1 MSSNISTNH
10 SLDDT
15 TSSFPVRVKQAKH
28 LLMLLMEME
37 QTIHRDPDITL
48 TYLNQ
53 AIALL
58 EIDNQSEQSP
68 LKYKG
73 RLTNWQ
79 ISRVDAFIN
88 ENIDK
93 RIRTSEMASLLDLS
107 VSHFSHMFK
116 QTTGMTPLMYV
127 YAARVDAARQFMLSS
142 SHSLI
147 DVALSHGFCDQS
159 HFCRVFRRE
168 TGLSPQTWRKLH
180 TPNTRSQASSL
191 GSSTH
196 QAAQVSNTSLSASA
210 QLDKTIS

>member
-1 MSSNISTNH
+1 MSSNSSANQ
-10 SLDDT
+10 SLDDSA
-15 TSSFPVRVKQAKH
+15 SSFPERVKQAKH
-28 LLMLLMEME
+28 LLVLLMEME
-37 QTIHRDPDITL
+37 QTLHRDPDITL

-58 EIDNQSEQSP
+58 EIGNQSEQSL

-79 ISRVDAFIN
+79 IARVDSFIH
-88 ENIDK
+88 EHIDK
-93 RIRTSEMASLLDLS
+93 CIRTREMASLLNLS

-127 YAARVDAARQFMLSS
+127 YAARVDAARQLMLNSA
-142 SHSLI
+142 HSLI
-147 DVALSHGFCDQS
+147 DIALSHGFCDQS

-180 TPNTRSQASSL
+180 TANDRPEALLLDTSTQQASN
-191 GSSTH
+191 
-196 QAAQVSNTSLSASA
+196 APLSISA
-210 QLDKTIS
+210 RLTKKTP

>member
-10 SLDDT
+10 SLDDS
-15 TSSFPVRVKQAKH
+15 TSSFPERVKQAKH

-53 AIALL
+53 AISLL
-58 EIDNQSEQSP
+58 AVDNQSEQSS

-73 RLTNWQ
+73 RLTNRQ
-79 ISRVDAFIN
+79 IARVDAFIN

-107 VSHFSHMFK
+107 VSHFSHLFK

-127 YAARVDAARQFMLSS
+127 YAARVDAARQLMLNSA
-142 SHSLI
+142 HSLI
-147 DVALSHGFCDQS
+147 DIALSHGFCDQS

-180 TPNTRSQASSL
+180 TPNTRPQASL
-191 GSSTH
+191 PGSSTH
-196 QAAQVSNTSLSASA
+196 PAAQVSDTLSASA